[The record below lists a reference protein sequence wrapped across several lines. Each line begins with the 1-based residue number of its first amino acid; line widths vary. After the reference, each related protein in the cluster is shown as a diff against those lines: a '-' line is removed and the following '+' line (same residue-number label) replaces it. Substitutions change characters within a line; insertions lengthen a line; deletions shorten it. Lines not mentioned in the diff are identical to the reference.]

1 MKHERFISAWLLPVM
16 STVAGMFARLGLLVV
31 PPIAEGF
38 RLIRRGKPD
47 QRMSDALAEPPLAA
61 EATLAQVLRRKA
73 YRCLGYRVKLV
84 KLELAGHAA
93 DNIELM
99 ARISC
104 HLDLMQASRAHQRTK
119 LTSCFV
125 SGRAYAARPRCTQYR
140 KIAVLAASTA
150 LLFPRQTAGQR
161 PHARAWRMTE
171 GTDASA
177 RSPQRHAPRPRSE
190 DNSRS
195 TQLA

>member
-1 MKHERFISAWLLPVM
+1 MSA
-16 STVAGMFARLGLLVV
+16 VAGMFARLGLLVV

-47 QRMSDALAEPPLAA
+47 QRMSDALADPPLAA

-73 YRCLGYRVKLV
+73 YRCLGYRV

-125 SGRAYAARPRCTQYR
+125 SRRAYAARPRCTQDR

-150 LLFPRQTAGQR
+150 LLFPRQTAGER

-177 RSPQRHAPRPRSE
+177 RSPQRQAPRPRSE